1 MAKIKVVK
9 VNSLEAI
16 EKSAPIFK
24 LMGVDISHMPT
35 EQEIWI
41 DTSYIAQVDSVLPDE
56 LSGGAFNVYVSYR
69 EQPLAISINDY
80 DRLLNAWK
88 EDKE

>member
-9 VNSLEAI
+9 INSLAAI
-16 EKSAPIFK
+16 EKSAPLFK
-24 LMGVDISHMPT
+24 LMGVDISNLPA

-41 DTSYIAQVDSVLPDE
+41 DTKYITRIDSVLPHE
-56 LSGGAFNVYVSYR
+56 LSGGAFNVYVSYN
-69 EQPLAISINDY
+69 EQPLTISVNDY

-88 EDKE
+88 EDEK

>member
-9 VNSLEAI
+9 VNTLDLI
-16 EKSAPIFK
+16 EKSAPLFK
-24 LMGVDISHMPT
+24 LMGVDISRMPP

-41 DTSYIAQVDSVLPDE
+41 DTKYIAQIDSVLPNE
-56 LSGGAFNVYVSYR
+56 LSGGAFSVYVLYN
-69 EQPLAISINDY
+69 ELPLTISINDY
-80 DRLLNAWK
+80 DKLLNAWK

>member
-9 VNSLEAI
+9 INSLVLI
-16 EKSAPIFK
+16 EKSVPLFK
-24 LMGVDISHMPT
+24 LMGVDISKMPA

-41 DTSYIAQVDSVLPDE
+41 DTKYITRIDSILPKE
-56 LSGGAFNVYVSYR
+56 LSGGAFNVYVSYN
-69 EQPLAISINDY
+69 EQPLTISVNDY